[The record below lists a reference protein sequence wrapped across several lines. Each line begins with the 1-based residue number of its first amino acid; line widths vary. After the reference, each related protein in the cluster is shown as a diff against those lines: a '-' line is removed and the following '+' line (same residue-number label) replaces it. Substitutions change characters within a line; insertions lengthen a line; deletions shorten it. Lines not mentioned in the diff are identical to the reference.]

1 MSKIGQLVQELQEND
16 DSFDGQGWIQSK
28 EQYEE
33 TTRIIQAPNAA
44 ASDCGWLGRSAL
56 VQAASRGSRGVRAV
70 GGGVQLSKD

>member
-1 MSKIGQLVQELQEND
+1 MSRIGQAVFELQEKD
-16 DSFDGQGWIQSK
+16 DQNWMQQHEKII
-28 EQYEE
+28 
-33 TTRIIQAPNAA
+33 RPIQAPNAA